1 MSKLLKG
8 EIIFFFLKK
17 GSCHPIFSETHLE
30 YISVTVGGWDC
41 VTTASRVRAV
51 WTMSCDGLPV
61 VSRGFINIVP
71 ETRESRNLS
80 KGSFKR
86 QGFTGGRS
94 GGGGGREKCQ
104 KCLDCVT
111 PDVGSAARRL
121 FNSPAALSPS
131 FERRPLARSLLQ
143 EVFGEQ
149 LSALLTSGARQTPQP
164 R

>member
-1 MSKLLKG
+1 MSG
-8 EIIFFFLKK
+8 
-17 GSCHPIFSETHLE
+17 
-30 YISVTVGGWDC
+30 
-41 VTTASRVRAV
+41 
-51 WTMSCDGLPV
+51 DGLPV
-61 VSRGFINIVP
+61 VSRGLINIVP
-71 ETRESRNLS
+71 QTRESRNLS

-121 FNSPAALSPS
+121 FNSPAGLSPS

-149 LSALLTSGARQTPQP
+149 LSALVTSGARRTPRP